1 MNGSIMTLPGLLE
14 ETSVK
19 YGHRPAFAFVGEKG
33 FTYSEFRIRVYA
45 LIAWLEKMGIKRG
58 DRVAILSTNMPN
70 WPLVY
75 FAVTSMEC
83 IVVPILHDFSEEE
96 IENVLLHSETET
108 IFVSSTLEK
117 KLKDNKAGLKNLIRI
132 EDFTVIRSQNEPEA
146 FSETSTPEEVYN
158 SNPDDLAAII
168 YTSGTTGKSKGVML
182 THMNVCSNAVAGKK
196 IQEINENDRFLSV
209 LPLSHTFENTI
220 GMLIPVMSGSAVYYL
235 TKPPTAPVLLPALK
249 EIRPTLMLAVP
260 LIIEKIYFSSVRP
273 KLTGSAFLKT
283 LYGIAPFRKV
293 LHKAAGKKLMETF
306 GGEVKF
312 FGIGGAKLN
321 FTVERFLKEGKFPYA
336 IGYGLTETSPLL
348 AGAGPTETV
357 LESTGRAV
365 VGTEL
370 KINDP
375 DPKTGEGEIW
385 AKGPNIMKGYYKEP
399 GLTEEVLTPDGWFRT
414 GDLGLFNKEN
424 KLFIKGR
431 LKNVIIG
438 ASGENIYPE
447 EIESM
452 INNFKHV
459 AESLVIQQKG
469 KLVALVHINREELE
483 AKYQD
488 MRDEM
493 NRIVEEKINEILEEL
508 QSQINMRISKFAR
521 IQKVVLQP
529 DPFQKT
535 ATQKIKRYLYY

>member
-1 MNGSIMTLPGLLE
+1 MNGSIMTLPDLLE
-14 ETSVK
+14 ASSVK

-83 IVVPILHDFSEEE
+83 IVVPILHDFSDEE

-117 KLKDNKAGLKNLIRI
+117 KLKDNRAGLKNIINI
-132 EDFTVIRSQNEPEA
+132 EDFSVIRSHREVEA
-146 FSETSTPEEVYN
+146 FSETATPAEVYS

-182 THMNVCSNAVAGKK
+182 THMNVCSNADAGKK

-235 TKPPTAPVLLPALK
+235 TKPPTAPVLLPALR

-293 LHKAAGKKLMETF
+293 LHRAAGKKLMETF
-306 GGEVKF
+306 GGE
-312 FGIGGAKLN
+312 
-321 FTVERFLKEGKFPYA
+321 
-336 IGYGLTETSPLL
+336 
-348 AGAGPTETV
+348 
-357 LESTGRAV
+357 
-365 VGTEL
+365 
-370 KINDP
+370 
-375 DPKTGEGEIW
+375 
-385 AKGPNIMKGYYKEP
+385 
-399 GLTEEVLTPDGWFRT
+399 
-414 GDLGLFNKEN
+414 
-424 KLFIKGR
+424 
-431 LKNVIIG
+431 
-438 ASGENIYPE
+438 
-447 EIESM
+447 
-452 INNFKHV
+452 
-459 AESLVIQQKG
+459 
-469 KLVALVHINREELE
+469 
-483 AKYQD
+483 
-488 MRDEM
+488 
-493 NRIVEEKINEILEEL
+493 
-508 QSQINMRISKFAR
+508 
-521 IQKVVLQP
+521 
-529 DPFQKT
+529 
-535 ATQKIKRYLYY
+535 